1 MVAEAGL
8 ELNSAGI
15 YGVFA
20 TFIFKKNRFCHI
32 YPIIYNYCFCM
43 FSLKGNRKGKNKGN
57 TKVDIGILFV

>member
-20 TFIFKKNRFCHI
+20 TFMSKKNRFCHI
-32 YPIIYNYCFCM
+32 YPIIYNYYFCA
-43 FSLKGNRKGKNKGN
+43 FPLKGNRKGKNKGK
-57 TKVDIGILFV
+57 TS